1 MDQQPPQRYQRRS
14 NMMEMENGGMQAAPG
29 QIQRRGN
36 MATSMVTNQAEM
48 QQQEQQAPPRSRFQR
63 RGSMTTS
70 MVSNNTEIEQ
80 QQQEQRQQQQQ
91 QEQEAQEPEGQF
103 ERRGSMTENE
113 EKERRASIKCIMADK
128 TLTPIERRR
137 SIQFLMDGRR
147 NSMDQKRKS
156 ATGGTDVVPVV
167 ANPMEMQFANMT
179 KQMEQARPKCNHYDR
194 NCTIIAPCCGAAF
207 GCRICH
213 DECPVLPP
221 PKYGVQNA
229 TTTQSSSSSSRRHP
243 RSSSLPA
250 SWTEMPEPESH
261 QIDRFAI
268 REIIC
273 RICFTRQSSKTNECK
288 VCGVQFGKYHC
299 EICNL
304 WMSDEDHPYHCKD
317 CGFCRVGGR
326 ENFRHCF
333 TCGMCIDINAFNDH
347 NCKVGKYMSNCPVC
361 QEDLFS
367 SRSASHEMP
376 CGHSIHWHCFQELAN
391 HDSRCPICKKTA
403 ESADRMAST
412 WAAIARDI
420 DMQPLP
426 PEWAKV
432 VNITCNDCE
441 ERDFGRRWHFLGVQ
455 CNRCS
460 SFNTAVDK
468 ITMVGQEAAE
478 FLEAVD
484 TYRRMHT
491 EQSGQR

>member
-1 MDQQPPQRYQRRS
+1 
-14 NMMEMENGGMQAAPG
+14 
-29 QIQRRGN
+29 
-36 MATSMVTNQAEM
+36 
-48 QQQEQQAPPRSRFQR
+48 
-63 RGSMTTS
+63 
-70 MVSNNTEIEQ
+70 
-80 QQQEQRQQQQQ
+80 
-91 QEQEAQEPEGQF
+91 
-103 ERRGSMTENE
+103 
-113 EKERRASIKCIMADK
+113 
-128 TLTPIERRR
+128 
-137 SIQFLMDGRR
+137 
-147 NSMDQKRKS
+147 MDQKRNS
-156 ATGGTDVVPVV
+156 ATGGTDICPV
-167 ANPMEMQFANMT
+167 ATAPMNTNLTDMARR
-179 KQMEQARPKCNHYDR
+179 MEQARPKCNHYAR
-194 NCTIIAPCCGAAF
+194 NCTIISPCCGAAF

-221 PKYGVQNA
+221 PKYGVQSQQQNVQP
-229 TTTQSSSSSSRRHP
+229 TQSTQSSQRYP

-250 SWTEMPEPESH
+250 SWIDMPEPEQH
-261 QIDRFAI
+261 TIDRFAI
-268 REIIC
+268 KEIIC
-273 RICFTRQSSKTNECK
+273 RQCFTRQSSKTNECIR
-288 VCGVQFGKYHC
+288 CGLEFGKYHC
-299 EICNL
+299 EVCNL
-304 WMSDEDHPYHCKD
+304 WMSDEDQPYHCKD

-326 ENFRHCF
+326 QNFKHCF

-403 ESADRMAST
+403 ESAERMAST

-420 DMQPLP
+420 AMQPLP

-455 CNRCS
+455 CNRCN
-460 SFNTAVDK
+460 SFNTSVDK

-484 TYRRMHT
+484 IYRRMHT
-491 EQSGQR
+491 DQPGQR